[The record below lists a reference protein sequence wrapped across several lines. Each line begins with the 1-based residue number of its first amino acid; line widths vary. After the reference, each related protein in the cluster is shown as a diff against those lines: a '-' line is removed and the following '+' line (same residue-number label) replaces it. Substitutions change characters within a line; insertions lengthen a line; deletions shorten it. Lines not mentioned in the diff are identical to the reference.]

1 MPKYCHKN
9 WSYKQSFESSL
20 SESESEYES
29 GAKKP
34 RLPKRN
40 VLVVPKGTELE
51 EVKKI
56 GEEQKNQWE
65 VLRKGNCS
73 REDDNGDGEH
83 KRVDEDA
90 VQAAKKDPNM
100 LRSLEARYESKRKG
114 EESESKGNRLNSK
127 ASTTLTPKLKF

>member
-9 WSYKQSFESSL
+9 WSYKQSSESSL
-20 SESESEYES
+20 SESQSEYES

>member
-9 WSYKQSFESSL
+9 WSYKQSSESSL

-90 VQAAKKDPNM
+90 VQAAKKDPNI
-100 LRSLEARYESKRKG
+100 RSDHLKRDTNQK
-114 EESESKGNRLNSK
+114 EKVKKVKVK
-127 ASTTLTPKLKF
+127 ATDLTQKQAQP